1 MKKTHLKPIISAAAC
16 GLSLWSVDANAA
28 IAFEDHFYDG
38 GVKFNTP
45 PALGD
50 WVTSGYTDAQSESDS
65 AVRWTAQG
73 GWGWAGS
80 NLASADTYDWPTGAQ
95 VKSVEWKIGPLIV
108 TKNGAQSWADI
119 RFQCGL
125 YSAAGSRS
133 NADLYGFRPG
143 CIAIQLNME
152 AGSTVAYADL
162 RFKDAAVNADGDGI
176 SLPGQVNNGIDPT
189 LSHILRLDMTET
201 VVRYYIDNNLVVTA
215 PLTGT
220 GYNLGLT
227 PVAPATATEFS
238 SGFFINSWGGR
249 IDDGEGLISLD
260 RITLRDSLQT
270 VNIDLPTE
278 PVYPAPKLS
287 TEAAVRGLHILN
299 EEGQYRRQTL
309 RTTGANYSWV
319 EGTFPKTYSFTISQA
334 PAQPNYDAV
343 MYFSPYGDYS
353 NSSPDYYSANCAV
366 LRLARDG
373 ANLAFSFAYK
383 VNAAN
388 SNGPGGNDIR
398 TLDSVPSL
406 GLGGQLARINTASSY
421 IGKWS
426 ITFTDARNFTL
437 STPLN
442 ETASG
447 TMLPATSA
455 VFVNPMMVAVGTS
468 NVEDNATRANGFNEA
483 VYSNI
488 TMSGVPNPIADNFT
502 TSVISPLFTN
512 AGETQAA
519 NFAVG
524 PDAKFFVR
532 RNGGSNFWLV
542 RESTDLGLAV
552 PWALKLNGVLST
564 ATTASFPVTT
574 ADLQA
579 NPKNFWRLTLDA
591 PLAPQAP

>member
-1 MKKTHLKPIISAAAC
+1 MKKTHLKPFISAAAC

-28 IAFEDHFYDG
+28 IAFEDNFYDS
-38 GVKFNTP
+38 GVSSNTP
-45 PALGD
+45 PASGD
-50 WVTSGYTDAQSESDS
+50 WLTSGYTQAQAESDS

-95 VKSVEWKIGPLIV
+95 VKSVEWEIGPMIV
-108 TKNGAQSWADI
+108 TKNGAQPWADI

-125 YSAAGSRS
+125 YSAAGART
-133 NADLYGFRPG
+133 NADLYPFRPG

-152 AGSTVAYADL
+152 AGSTVAFANL
-162 RFKDAAVNADGDGI
+162 HFKDAAVNADGDGI
-176 SLPGQVNNGIDPT
+176 NLPGQVNNGIDPT

-201 VVRYYIDNNLVVTA
+201 EVRYYVDNNLVITA

-227 PVAPATATEFS
+227 PVAPETATEFS

-260 RITLRDSLQT
+260 RITVRDSSLT
-270 VNIDLPTE
+270 VDIELPTE
-278 PVYPAPKLS
+278 PVYPRPTLS
-287 TEAAVRGLHILN
+287 TEAAVPGLHILN
-299 EEGQYRRQTL
+299 EESQYRRQTL

-319 EGTFPKTYSFTISQA
+319 GGTFPKTYSFTISQA

-343 MYFSPYGDYS
+343 MYFSPYGDYP
-353 NSSPDYYSANCAV
+353 NTAPDYSNANCAV
-366 LRLARDG
+366 LRLARAG
-373 ANLAFSFAYK
+373 ANSAFSFAYK

-388 SNGPGGNDIR
+388 SNGPGGNDIY
-398 TLDSVPSL
+398 TLDSVPSS
-406 GLGGQLARINTASSY
+406 GLGGQLAVIYTASSF

-426 ITFTDARNFTL
+426 ISFTDAENFTL
-437 STPLN
+437 TTPLN

-455 VFVNPMMVAVGTS
+455 VFVNPMIVAVGTS
-468 NVEDNATRANGFNEA
+468 NGADNATRANGFNEA

-512 AGETQAA
+512 AGDTQAA

-524 PDAKFFVR
+524 ADAEFFVR

-542 RESTDLGLAV
+542 QESTDLGLTD
-552 PWALKLNGVLST
+552 PWTLKLNGVLST
-564 ATTASFPVTT
+564 ATTASFAVTT

-579 NPKNFWRLTLDA
+579 NPKDFWRLTLDA